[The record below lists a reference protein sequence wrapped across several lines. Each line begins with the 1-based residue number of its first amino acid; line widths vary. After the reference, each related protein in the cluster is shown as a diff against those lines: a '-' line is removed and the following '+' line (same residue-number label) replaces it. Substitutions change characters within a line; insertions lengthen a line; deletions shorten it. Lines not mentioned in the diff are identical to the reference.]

1 MRDTEGD
8 VEDRSLM
15 RYIVNL
21 RYVGDDEIG
30 RMVHDLMCEDP
41 KEMYS
46 EELRSPMEYYK
57 NTEEGRMNWQ
67 SDIARYVKQ
76 GIEEGSQKTRREDVE
91 ILLRKK
97 RLTADE
103 IATGSAC
110 YSGAVCWYWLRPVSV
125 RNR

>member
-1 MRDTEGD
+1 
-8 VEDRSLM
+8 
-15 RYIVNL
+15 
-21 RYVGDDEIG
+21 
-30 RMVHDLMCEDP
+30 
-41 KEMYS
+41 
-46 EELRSPMEYYK
+46 MEYYK

-103 IATGSAC
+103 IAEDFNIPISEVLKIAE
-110 YSGAVCWYWLRPVSV
+110 SIF
-125 RNR
+125 